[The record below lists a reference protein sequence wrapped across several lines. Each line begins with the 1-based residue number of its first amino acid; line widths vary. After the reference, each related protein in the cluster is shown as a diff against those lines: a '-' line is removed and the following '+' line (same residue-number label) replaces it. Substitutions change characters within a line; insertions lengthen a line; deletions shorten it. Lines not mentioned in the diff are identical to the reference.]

1 MTRTDTFVVGT
12 LVVLLAIVAG
22 LIGVPAL
29 QPPPAARRRRA
40 VPRSPSATPSEPRP
54 YREGVIG
61 RPVSVSP
68 FTAQTQ
74 ADRDLVALVFSG
86 LVRNG
91 PDGTIVPDLAER
103 WSVDARR
110 QGLDRHLARRRA
122 LAGRRAR

>member
-12 LVVLLAIVAG
+12 LVVLLALVAG

-29 QPPPAARRRRA
+29 QSSNGSPAPSDA
-40 VPRSPSATPSEPRP
+40 VAAHPSPTSLEPRP

-61 RPVSVSP
+61 RPMSISP

-74 ADRDLVALVFSG
+74 ADRDLVALVFSS

-91 PDGTIVPDLAER
+91 PDGTILPDLASQ
-103 WSVDARR
+103 WSSNARR
-110 QGLDRHLARRRA
+110 HGLDRHVA
-122 LAGRRAR
+122 